1 MGVVYEYLTYGGKTS
16 RDFKVWISGGGTF
29 DTPEKDIESIAIP
42 GRNGDLHIDNGTF
55 KNLPITYPA
64 FITEDWRQNFDAF
77 RAFMC
82 AQSGAQRLEDTY
94 DMDHFRIA
102 TYKGAIQPKMTTL
115 NRAGEFDIVFD
126 CDPRRFLKRGG
137 VPITVPYNGPGVY
150 SEITNHT
157 EYTAKPTIKITGNNY
172 FQWYEPGAS
181 SSKAIRVS
189 GVSTSAITIIDCENE
204 EAYDEQTKASRDSN
218 IRYIDTT
225 EFPTLKPGV
234 TRVRGE
240 YPELQIIPRWWTI

>member
-29 DTPEKDIESIAIP
+29 DTPTKDIENIHIP

-55 KNLPITYPA
+55 ENLPIRYPA

-126 CDPRRFLKRGG
+126 CDPRRFLKRGE

-157 EYTAKPTIKITGNNY
+157 EYTAKPTIRITGNTS

-181 SSKAIRVS
+181 SFKSVVVS
-189 GVSTSAITIIDCENE
+189 EVSTSAITIIDCENE

-218 IRYIDTT
+218 IQFVNTT

-234 TRVRGE
+234 TRVLGR